1 MKHSKLNLVVLA
13 LVALSASSYA
23 QSAGRGV
30 GQRPDGRPNVDYR
43 QDNSRSARS
52 FDVVIR
58 ELENAIRK
66 MRCAL
71 PVYQGRR
78 SDALKDTMRILDQLR
93 EPDRSWPGN
102 YFSQR
107 DREDYVNVRQYRE
120 FEIRQSNTELLEAS
134 RSLKCAIDLIDKMS
148 SRNDRW
154 SDRLIDGLEDAQRD
168 IKLAL
173 VQAERFRGYRSDD
186 RWDGRGDS
194 RRGDDRRDDD
204 RRDGDRRDADRRD
217 GRRG

>member
-23 QSAGRGV
+23 QSSGRGV

-93 EPDRSWPGN
+93 EPDRSWPIRIGC
-102 YFSQR
+102 Y
-107 DREDYVNVRQYRE
+107 RQGSAGAE
-120 FEIRQSNTELLEAS
+120 TEKEGLGWGSTRKVSDEALELE
-134 RSLKCAIDLIDKMS
+134 SLVS
-148 SRNDRW
+148 
-154 SDRLIDGLEDAQRD
+154 G
-168 IKLAL
+168 
-173 VQAERFRGYRSDD
+173 
-186 RWDGRGDS
+186 
-194 RRGDDRRDDD
+194 
-204 RRDGDRRDADRRD
+204 
-217 GRRG
+217 